1 MKTFN
6 SLRRSLIAGAVCT
19 VMGATSAHAAQI
31 NLVNGG
37 FETGDLTGW
46 TSIGSV
52 AASPS
57 TTVTTYDSTVW
68 TVNAAGNYMGQMY
81 SSGSSVTAI
90 ETTLGLAGGTLNALN
105 TNPSGGDLTNGS
117 ALYQSFSGLAGDT
130 LSFWWNY
137 VATDYIPFNDPA
149 FALLIGP
156 PTIVDVLASI
166 HGLGVAVGTSGNSG
180 WISQT
185 FTLTQ
190 DGTYMLAFVTT
201 NDKDQ
206 ILNSVLHIDNAA
218 GTCEPNCPPING
230 VPEPASLALL
240 GLGVVGLAALR
251 RRKFI

>member
-1 MKTFN
+1 MKMLNT
-6 SLRRSLIAGAVCT
+6 LRRSLIAGAVFT
-19 VMGATSAHAAQI
+19 VMGATTAHAAQI
-31 NLVNGG
+31 SLVNGG

-52 AASPS
+52 AASSS
-57 TTVTTYDSTVW
+57 TSVTTYDSTVW
-68 TVNAAGNYMGQMY
+68 TVNAAGSYMGQMF
-81 SSGSSVTAI
+81 SQGSSVANI
-90 ETTLGLAGGTLNALN
+90 ETTLGLAVGTLDALN
-105 TNPSGGDLTNGS
+105 TNPDGGSLTNGS
-117 ALYQSFSGLAGDT
+117 ALYQSFSGFAGDT

-137 VATDYIPFNDPA
+137 VATDYVPFNDPA
-149 FALLIGP
+149 FAMLIGP

-180 WISQT
+180 WLSHT

-218 GTCEPNCPPING
+218 GTCQPNCPPIG

-240 GLGVVGLAALR
+240 GLGIVGLAALR
-251 RRKFI
+251 RRKFV